1 MYDREPDEEQDGEA
15 SAQRGASWRAV
26 LRDEVTRTREQ
37 AEREGIPV
45 EDIDFRTVVEA
56 VDGRWPAEGR

>member
-45 EDIDFRTVVEA
+45 EDIDF
-56 VDGRWPAEGR
+56 